1 MIVNGRDKL
10 KSWAGLVCLFSRS
23 LHLRYAD
30 ASSFLDLGSDH
41 RTVTAVFGV
50 AKVERSFRRTYF
62 KTKGWQPQLDENG
75 DPSIY
80 HMQLTQFFETQPCNS
95 LSELERA
102 LVQIFTG
109 SGAARNLPRR
119 NANNEPWTTDEFQLF
134 LRERRETQNR
144 QERTRLSK
152 EIRKHLRKQLRAK
165 RNKRVTQILDE
176 FCALNRLDSTFRDPI
191 RSQKQIQ
198 KEPQPEEFANYLGD
212 VFRSDVGHNAS
223 VLDMLNVFASSH
235 GFHSIPPFQFPELE
249 YVLSQ
254 MPCNKAT
261 DATGVVVEMFK
272 HGNVE
277 LHTCLLNIFN
287 GMLKSGCFDESWRAT
302 LFTML
307 PKMGDTSRPS
317 CWRPIAI
324 LKISYK
330 IFSKLICQRL
340 RITLDSHQ
348 SIDQT
353 GFRPGTGI
361 EDAFLVFES
370 LCSKSL
376 EWNLPLWFA
385 SLDLTKA
392 FDRVEY
398 GPLFEA
404 LLEQGVPKPYCAL
417 LWKLYQ
423 NQSGKLQQGHGFSI
437 QRGVR
442 QGDVISP
449 ILFNAVLESAM
460 RKWKRKLLASHGLV
474 IAGKNYQ
481 HQVCR

>member
-1 MIVNGRDKL
+1 
-10 KSWAGLVCLFSRS
+10 
-23 LHLRYAD
+23 
-30 ASSFLDLGSDH
+30 
-41 RTVTAVFGV
+41 
-50 AKVERSFRRTYF
+50 
-62 KTKGWQPQLDENG
+62 
-75 DPSIY
+75 
-80 HMQLTQFFETQPCNS
+80 
-95 LSELERA
+95 
-102 LVQIFTG
+102 
-109 SGAARNLPRR
+109 
-119 NANNEPWTTDEFQLF
+119 
-134 LRERRETQNR
+134 
-144 QERTRLSK
+144 LSK

-165 RNKRVTQILDE
+165 RNKRVTQILGE
-176 FCALNRLDSTFRDPI
+176 FCALNSLDSTFRDPI

-261 DATGVVVEMFK
+261 DGTGVVVEMFK
-272 HGNVE
+272 YGNVE

-330 IFSKLICQRL
+330 ICSKLICQRL
-340 RITLDSHQ
+340 RITLDSYQ

-385 SLDLTKA
+385 SLDLAKA

-404 LLEQGVPKPYCAL
+404 FWE
-417 LWKLYQ
+417 LYQ
-423 NQSGKLQQGHGFSI
+423 NQSGKLQQGYGFSI

-474 IAGKNYQ
+474 NAGEKNTNI
-481 HQVCR
+481 RGR